1 MATNHKWNM
10 LNIMRF
16 YTRIGKDFN
25 ADIYIDFVS
34 PHDGANAKARNVPSR
49 SKALLIIRRYLENGW
64 CIRVGE
70 NVVIT
75 PKGITALEAWEKI
88 KYQQQ
93 ANVSPE
99 TLRRR
104 KLLQD

>member
-1 MATNHKWNM
+1 M

-25 ADIYIDFVS
+25 ADIYLNFIS
-34 PHDGANAKARNVPSR
+34 PQEPSHAKQKNIPTR
-49 SKALLIIRRYLENGW
+49 SQALLIIRRYLENGW
-64 CIRVGE
+64 CIRVGN

-75 PKGITALEAWEKI
+75 RKGIAALQAYEKTKFIKEA
-88 KYQQQ
+88 Q
-93 ANVSPE
+93 VSAE

-104 KLLQD
+104 ELQRD

>member
-16 YTRIGKDFN
+16 YTRIGKEFN
-25 ADIYIDFVS
+25 ADVYIDFVS
-34 PHDGANAKARNVPSR
+34 PHEGANTKGKGVPTR
-49 SKALLIIRRYLENGW
+49 SQALLIIRRYLENGW
-64 CIRVGE
+64 CIRVGK

-75 PKGITALEAWEKI
+75 DKGIAALMAYEKTKYIKEA
-88 KYQQQ
+88 Q
-93 ANVSPE
+93 VSNE

-104 KLLQD
+104 ELARD